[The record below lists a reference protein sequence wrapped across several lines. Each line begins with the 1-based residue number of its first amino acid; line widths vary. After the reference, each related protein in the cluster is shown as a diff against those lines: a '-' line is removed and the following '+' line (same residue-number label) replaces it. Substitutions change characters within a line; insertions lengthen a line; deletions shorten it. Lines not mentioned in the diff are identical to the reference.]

1 MNTELKILNSASA
14 FSVFAAGLFA
24 PFYAVFV
31 KEIGGGAFIA
41 GSSYSIYAVA
51 AGLLILASSKLENE
65 MFDTQKLV
73 VLGYL
78 LSTVGFFGYL
88 LVGNPLQLFAVQ
100 VVVGLATAVRSPA
113 FDEVYSRNLD
123 EGKYAYEWGIWES
136 MYWIVSGLS
145 AIVAGYVIQN
155 FGFETLFLMMGS
167 MSLIGTIVSTFIL
180 SDEGGD

>member
-1 MNTELKILNSASA
+1 M
-14 FSVFAAGLFA
+14 FAAGLFA

-31 KEIGGGAFIA
+31 EEIGGGAFVA

-73 VLGYL
+73 VLGYI

-88 LVGNPLQLFAVQ
+88 FVEEPIQMFAIQ
-100 VVVGLATAVRSPA
+100 AIVGLATAVRSPA
-113 FDEVYSRNLD
+113 FDEVYSQNLD

-145 AIVAGYVIQN
+145 ALIAGYIIQN
-155 FGFETLFLMMGS
+155 HGFNTLFTIMGT
-167 MSLIGTIVSTFIL
+167 MSLIGVIVSL
-180 SDEGGD
+180 NLLYR